1 VGGLNGERDLRTTKV
16 SVDVSELVPF
26 AGSFTLHGWVRT
38 SSVPTSP
45 SPTLLCCLAGG
56 KCSTG
61 YFDLQVEGYPNY
73 SMADYLAARGFV
85 VVAFDH
91 LGVGR
96 SSSVEDI
103 FLVTPSLASA
113 VNDYAHRAV
122 IAQLVSGTLVPDLRP
137 LPGLVSI
144 GVGHS
149 MGAMLLGVQQARH
162 ATFAAV
168 AMLGHGVGLPSVL
181 TEEELSLAR
190 QGEVSEKAIVTLAR
204 TRFTVPQAPG
214 SSRPP
219 PGSFLPADLPE
230 PVRDAFMAQQ
240 TELLYSCGLTSMLPG
255 STDREKAVITAPVF
269 LGFGEDDLTQDFI
282 GCAALFGAANDLSLF
297 VLPGAAHCHN
307 QSALRTTLWDRLA
320 YWARGY
326 GNSVESG

>member
-1 VGGLNGERDLRTTKV
+1 VGGLSVERDLSTTRV
-16 SVDVSELVPF
+16 SVDVSHLVPF
-26 AGSFTLHGWVRT
+26 PGSFVLHGWVRT
-38 SSVPTSP
+38 SSALTSP

-61 YFDLQVEGYPNY
+61 YFDLQVEGYADY
-73 SMADYLAARGFV
+73 SMADYLAARGFI

-91 LGVGR
+91 LGVGG
-96 SSSVEDI
+96 SSPVEDL
-103 FLVTPSLASA
+103 FLVTPSLVSA
-113 VNDYAHRAV
+113 VNDYAHRV
-122 IAQLVSGTLVPDLRP
+122 VMQELVSGSLVQGLPPLRGLVP
-137 LPGLVSI
+137 I

-162 ATFAAV
+162 ATFAAI

-181 TEEELSLAR
+181 TEEELSVGR
-190 QGEVSEKAIVTLAR
+190 EGIVTEEAVVMLAR
-204 TRFTVPQAPG
+204 TRFADPYLPG
-214 SSRPP
+214 PSRPP
-219 PGSFLPADLPE
+219 PGSFLPPDLPG

-240 TELLYSCGLTSMLPG
+240 TELLYACGLTSMLPG
-255 STDREKAVITAPVF
+255 STDREKATITVPVF

-282 GCAALFGAANDLSLF
+282 GCAALYKAVDDITLF

-320 YWARGY
+320 YWALGCGEIRITR
-326 GNSVESG
+326 